1 MKAKTCAASLA
12 AFIVTGCA
20 DMAPPQVQGPSV
32 QPPAV
37 SGLAQCSHNPG
48 YQRSDNC
55 CILPTYVSSLD
66 VDTAFSRAMRE
77 YRFPTRG
84 EGKGRNPERI
94 YRYQSVKGQYHSA
107 ANEVVPQGDRTLS
120 QGMWLFLTLERE
132 TDMSSSV
139 SAAYCEMPGR
149 RPENPIAWHAAVQQ
163 SIRATVPPK

>member
-12 AFIVTGCA
+12 AFMVTGCA
-20 DMAPPQVQGPSV
+20 DMAAPKVQGTGT
-32 QPPAV
+32 PAQQT

-55 CILPTYVSSLD
+55 CILASYVSALD

-77 YRFPTRG
+77 YRFPPRA
-84 EGKGRNPERI
+84 EGKGRSPERI
-94 YRYQSVKGQYHSA
+94 YRYQSVKGQYHSV
-107 ANEVVPQGDRTLS
+107 ANDVVPQGDRVLS

-132 TDMSSSV
+132 TDSSSSV
-139 SAAYCEMPGR
+139 SAAYCEIPGR
-149 RPENPIAWHAAVQQ
+149 RPENPGAWHAAVQQ